1 MELFVCTDTQTVED
15 MIMTY
20 KIQIDD
26 LVRDAT
32 EEEATAID
40 AQVAE
45 AEAQADA
52 KAARTAAREALL
64 TKLGITA
71 EEAQLLLGS

>member
-1 MELFVCTDTQTVED
+1 MA
-15 MIMTY
+15 Y

-26 LVRDAT
+26 VVRDAT
-32 EEEATAID
+32 VEETAVID

-45 AEAQADA
+45 AEAQATA
-52 KAARTAAREALL
+52 LVARTAAREALL

-71 EEAQLLLGS
+71 EEAQLLLGGM